1 MDSEIE
7 RAGSITGDAADRAEV
22 LLAAGD
28 PEAALAIVA
37 DELATNGPTINVL
50 TIAASAWV
58 TLVDRGAAL
67 NDWAP
72 NKREVLLKALIT
84 QEGSDASLPI
94 LHHRI
99 AAHHTGGVIGH
110 LSKEAK
116 ALGPTLNNLLREPEP
131 HSRAI
136 LLALLLRDEVNV
148 FDQDNLSALHRHMFA
163 SFGVDDL
170 RIPYSIVFERNRFRR
185 NVEDLRRYVEERGQA
200 LIDGSLPLQHLLLL
214 YWLTPQSFANLTAD
228 WAEQAICNRPLES
241 ILMDEAAAARSLRL
255 RFDTAGYPT
264 DTADLALVAQ
274 ELAGVR
280 QTLLRESGT
289 GDDNAIARLDRKPR
303 QLAAAILNEVQAK
316 SPIIRSRRRLRVAV
330 CISGQLRGYRRAWTT
345 WRPLLANVDAT
356 VFIDSWTKIGRG
368 TPEPFRST
376 LPFEGNN
383 FCAAYKRIGADTGL
397 DELRIRYPSLFAA
410 LDQGGTVN
418 ERDVSAFYQTSHVR
432 LDDDAD
438 DALSA
443 FTNSEK
449 MYYKIERCFEMTK
462 ASGAEFDLIMRLRPD
477 KPIRAAAFDWRD
489 LHAALRSRPALYCET
504 KLGVHYGALL
514 MGDQVAIGL
523 PEAMR
528 VYAETFSRSPAI
540 AALSPYRMEPHL
552 WAHTSVAQMCWFSG
566 IEVRKAPIKYGAFLE
581 AEPLAANAISEALN
595 RDSAGRID
603 TIDRQLLA
611 ENQRDLRR

>member
-1 MDSEIE
+1 MDSEIK
-7 RAGSITGDAADRAEV
+7 RAGSITGDAADRAET

-37 DELATNGPTINVL
+37 DELATNGPTTNML
-50 TIAASAWV
+50 TVAASAWV

-67 NDWAP
+67 NDWPP
-72 NKREVLLKALIT
+72 NKRGALLKALII
-84 QEGSDASLPI
+84 QEGSDASFPI

-110 LSKEAK
+110 LSKEAR
-116 ALGPTLNNLLREPEP
+116 ALGPMLNDLLREPEP
-131 HSRAI
+131 HPRAV
-136 LLALLLRDEVNV
+136 LLALLLRDEVGV
-148 FDQDNLSALHRHMFA
+148 HDQNNLSVLHRRMFA

-185 NVEDLRRYVEERGQA
+185 NVEDLKRYVEERGQA

-228 WAEQAICNRPLES
+228 WAKRAICNRPIES
-241 ILMDEAAAARSLRL
+241 MLMDEAAAARSLRL
-255 RFDTAGYPT
+255 RFNIAGYPT
-264 DTADLALVAQ
+264 DTADLALAAQ

-280 QTLLRESGT
+280 RTLLHESGS
-289 GDDNAIARLDRKPR
+289 GDDNAISRLDQKPR
-303 QLAAAILNEVQAK
+303 QLAAAILNEVK
-316 SPIIRSRRRLRVAV
+316 SRAPIVRSRRRLRVAV
-330 CISGQLRGYRRAWTT
+330 CISGQLRGFRRAWTT

-356 VFIDSWTKIGRG
+356 VFVDSWTKIGRG

-376 LPFEGNN
+376 LPFEGPN
-383 FCAAYKRIGADTGL
+383 FCAAYKRIGTDTGL
-397 DELRIRYPSLFAA
+397 DELRIRYPSLFAV
-410 LDQGGTVN
+410 LDQGGTAN
-418 ERDVSAFYQTSHVR
+418 ERDVSAFYKTSHVR
-432 LDDDAD
+432 LDDETNEDFAN
-438 DALSA
+438 

-449 MYYKIERCFEMTK
+449 MYYKIERCFEMTQ
-462 ASGAEFDLIMRLRPD
+462 ATSAEFDLIVRLRPD
-477 KPIRAAAFDWRD
+477 KPISAAAFEWQD

-552 WAHTSVAQMCWFSG
+552 WAHTSLAQMCWFSG
-566 IEVRKAPIKYGAFLE
+566 IEVRKAPIKFSEFLE
-581 AEPLAANAISEALN
+581 AEPLSCNLINEALQI
-595 RDSAGRID
+595 DCTDRID
-603 TIDRQLLA
+603 DIDRQLLDA
-611 ENQRDLRR
+611 SRRDLQR